1 MNIEKI
7 YDNETQKLIDSSI
20 NTLNDYSDFLSRRL
34 AVKVDSKEITYKQA
48 SDAFHG
54 DATRNAMAKS
64 CADIVAMSIPT
75 KIIAREV

>member
-20 NTLNDYSDFLSRRL
+20 NTLNDYSDHLSKRL

-54 DATRNAMAKS
+54 DTVRNAMAKS
-64 CADIVAMSIPT
+64 CADIIATSIPI
-75 KIIAREV
+75 KIIARDI